1 MINWNFNPELFHIGN
16 LSIRYYGLI
25 YVIGFIIAFLYL
37 DYQRKKQKLELSKD
51 QLYDLML
58 YLLIGLVLGSR
69 LFEVLF
75 WNPGYYFNNLSEIIA
90 LWKGGMSFHGG
101 LVGTIIAGYLF
112 SKKNK
117 ISLAKL
123 ADLTIIPATL
133 ALALGRIGNLLNSE
147 IYGTITN
154 VSWCFNFSNVNGCRH
169 PYQIYM
175 FLGLLFS
182 FFILLNLNKKTRKEG
197 FILWVGIL
205 LFGIFRFILDFFRED
220 IRYLGLSLGQ
230 YFSIPLILISIYILF
245 KNYKN

>member
-1 MINWNFNPELFHIGN
+1 
-16 LSIRYYGLI
+16 
-25 YVIGFIIAFLYL
+25 
-37 DYQRKKQKLELSKD
+37 
-51 QLYDLML
+51 
-58 YLLIGLVLGSR
+58 
-69 LFEVLF
+69 
-75 WNPGYYFNNLSEIIA
+75 
-90 LWKGGMSFHGG
+90 
-101 LVGTIIAGYLF
+101 IIAGYLF

-154 VSWCFNFSNVNGCRH
+154 VSWCFNFSNVDGCRH

-182 FFILLNLNKKTRKEG
+182 FFILLKLSKKEHKEG
-197 FILWVGIL
+197 FIFWMGIL

-220 IRYLGLSLGQ
+220 VRYLGLSLGQ

-245 KNYKN
+245 KYYEKEI